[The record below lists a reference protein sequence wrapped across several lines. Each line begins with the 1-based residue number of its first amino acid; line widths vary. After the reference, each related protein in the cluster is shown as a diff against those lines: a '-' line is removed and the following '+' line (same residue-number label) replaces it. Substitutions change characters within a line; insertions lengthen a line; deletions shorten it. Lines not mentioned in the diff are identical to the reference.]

1 MSPWQYGI
9 ANTTCSRWI
18 VLAWQFGSAGGILIG
33 LPAEN
38 PCSGLQIL
46 SQQEQI
52 LVPVLTRPLDVI
64 SEDKY
69 KASSEYSA

>member
-1 MSPWQYGI
+1 M
-9 ANTTCSRWI
+9 
-18 VLAWQFGSAGGILIG
+18 LIG

-38 PCSGLQIL
+38 PCSGSQIL

-69 KASSEYSA
+69 KASSEYSAYSAADV